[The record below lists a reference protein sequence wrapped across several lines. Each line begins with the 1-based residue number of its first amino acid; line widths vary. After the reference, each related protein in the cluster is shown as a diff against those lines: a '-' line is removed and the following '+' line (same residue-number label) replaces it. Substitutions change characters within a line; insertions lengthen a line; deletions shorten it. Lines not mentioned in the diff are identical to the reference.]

1 MLSFLRT
8 LTLMFCTVAVVTAC
22 ADDKDKMEE
31 PLHSDQ
37 VDDDPQ
43 SSDDNAGS
51 LEDSFGGT
59 PAPAAPTNEES
70 FDSEAVEGAEE
81 DGAMSEPEGAM
92 PEAAPSEKGGIISSG
107 VKDKKRCRLI
117 ADELE
122 RQKCLRQQAK

>member
-8 LTLMFCTVAVVTAC
+8 LRLMLCTIVVVTAC
-22 ADDKDKMEE
+22 ADDQNKMEE
-31 PLHSDQ
+31 PLHLDQ
-37 VDDDPQ
+37 VDDEPE

-51 LEDSFGGT
+51 LDDSTDGA
-59 PAPAAPTNEES
+59 PAPEPMNEES
-70 FDSEAVEGAEE
+70 FDSDAVEGAEE
-81 DGAMSEPEGAM
+81 DGAMSEPESAM